1 VAALDYY
8 NSGTSTGRLAH
19 DESVKATSA
28 ASAEWIRT
36 TVAGNGDGAG
46 SVLASPARRVSLSA
60 RGIVILNRHQGK
72 VLALFL
78 FWLAAGNLN
87 WAQQPSSPLQSV
99 RGLVRTPEGTPVPA
113 ATVHLVNTETNKA
126 WLSWTDESGKF
137 EFPQIPAGSYR
148 MEASQL
154 GFANASLVVEIP
166 VMPPGPIP
174 IVLRVVTVAELTAK
188 PEATRAPRNPRPSG
202 NATNNN
208 AGTGAS
214 AGAGAGGGG
223 RGGGGRGQVPAGVS
237 NAIRAGIAGGGFEQT
252 DLTDEGAGGAT
263 GATNA
268 PANEGTPIAA
278 ELPSGAGPSATS
290 DSFLLQGTV
299 GQGLAGNGP
308 GGFGP
313 NGLVPGNP
321 TGEGGP
327 GGQGPGG
334 GRGGAGGGTGGAGGF
349 GGPGGG
355 GGGGGMFGGAPGGGG
370 AGGGGGGMFGGRG
383 RLNRQAVNR
392 IRFGFYDH
400 YENSVWDAKPYSIT
414 GNPVPKPSHYDERFG
429 GNLGGPLKIPHI
441 YNGSD
446 KTFFFVNYQHETQ
459 SSALDN
465 YSTVPTA
472 AERTGNFCGLG
483 ITLYDPFS
491 NFSGPRTPLGNGCQ
505 IPTINTAAAG
515 LLAFYPIPNLPGT
528 VQNYLLQTTVPINSD
543 TLNLHVL
550 HTINSKF
557 SLNGGYNLNS
567 QRQNTFGNFLN
578 TAGTSSTLNQSVT
591 LGLSHNWTSHL
602 VETTQLN
609 WSRSRARVLSDNS
622 FVSNVAGDLGITGV
636 STEPLTYG
644 IPQVNFTSFSAL
656 NDPVPS
662 LVRNQTLRL
671 SDSAKWVHA
680 QHTLTVGGE
689 MRRIELNSEANPVPR
704 GSFNFTGVMTSQLT
718 ATGQPVPATPQTE
731 PYYELADFLLGLP
744 YSTTVQFGPNIYL
757 RSWDFIGYA
766 QDDWRMTKQFTLLY
780 GLRYEVATPAVDKYN
795 QIANLDLNSTA
806 TAVDVV
812 TPGTVGSF
820 HGPYPRA
827 LIHGDYGNWA
837 PRIGF
842 AWLPRG
848 IKPKTVIRGG
858 YSIFYNVA
866 IYNSLAQKYLSYEP
880 PFATSENLITSGTQT
895 LTLED
900 GFPSISTITNR
911 GGVNPFYKDGYA
923 QIWTLGTET
932 SFSQN
937 WILDLTYTGTKGTN
951 LDLLRA
957 PNRAPLGTSPLDT
970 QTSLQIPDAN
980 SFYYDQSGA
989 NSIYNALQ
997 ARVVHRFTHG
1007 VSFQAYYTFSKS
1019 LDNASTI
1026 GGTSPVVVQQ
1036 DLNYAA
1042 ERGLSSFDVRHQLR
1056 FLNLYE
1062 LPFGEHH
1069 RLATHGWAEHALS
1082 NWRLQNIITWQ
1093 TGTPI
1098 TAYLGGTESDNGT
1111 GASFSLRPDQVANPD
1126 LGICGGSPLAFFN
1139 TNAFATPAAGTY
1151 GDERR
1156 GAIEGPCKFSWNM
1169 SLAKS
1174 FRFGPRERH
1183 HLDIRWEVQNL
1194 TNTPAFSGISATL
1207 GSSSF
1212 GRVTSAGSMRTMDVM
1227 ARFNF

>member
-1 VAALDYY
+1 
-8 NSGTSTGRLAH
+8 
-19 DESVKATSA
+19 
-28 ASAEWIRT
+28 
-36 TVAGNGDGAG
+36 
-46 SVLASPARRVSLSA
+46 VSLSA
-60 RGIVILNRHQGK
+60 RGNVIFNRLQGK
-72 VLALFL
+72 LLTLLL
-78 FWLAAGNLN
+78 FWFASGNLN
-87 WAQQPSSPLQSV
+87 LAQQPVNSPQQV
-99 RGLVRTPEGTPVPA
+99 TGVVHTPEGTPVPA
-113 ATVHLVNTETNKA
+113 ATVHLINTDTNKT

-137 EFPQIPAGSYR
+137 EFPQIPNGPYR
-148 MEASQL
+148 VEASQL
-154 GFANASLVVEIP
+154 GFTNASLVVQVP
-166 VMPPGPIP
+166 VVPPGPIP
-174 IVLRVVTVAELTAK
+174 IVLRVATLAELAAK
-188 PEATRAPRNPRPSG
+188 PEATHPPRNPRPPG
-202 NATNNN
+202 GAANPNNN
-208 AGTGAS
+208 A
-214 AGAGAGGGG
+214 AGPTRQGGG
-223 RGGGGRGQVPAGVS
+223 RGGQLPAGVS
-237 NAIRAGIAGGGFEQT
+237 NAINAGLASGGFEQT
-252 DLTDEGAGGAT
+252 DLTEEGAGGPA
-263 GATNA
+263 GATNT
-268 PANEGTPIAA
+268 PANEGTQIAA
-278 ELPSGAGPSATS
+278 DSPAGAGSSATS

-313 NGLVPGNP
+313 NGLVPSNP
-321 TGEGGP
+321 LGEGGP

-334 GRGGAGGGTGGAGGF
+334 GRGGPGGGGQGGF

-355 GGGGGMFGGAPGGGG
+355 GGGFGGAPGGMF
-370 AGGGGGGMFGGRG
+370 GGGGGGGAGGGGRG

-392 IRFGFYDH
+392 IRFSIYDR
-400 YENSVWDAKPYSIT
+400 YENSIWDAKPYSIT

-429 GNLGGPLKIPHI
+429 VNLGGPLKIPHI

-446 KTFFFVNYQHETQ
+446 KTFFFINYQHETQ
-459 SSALDN
+459 SSVLDT

-483 ITLYDPFS
+483 VTLFDPFS
-491 NFSGPRTPLGNGCQ
+491 NFTGPRTPLGNGCQ
-505 IPTINTAAAG
+505 VPTINTAAAG
-515 LLAFYPIPNLPGT
+515 LLAFYPMQNLPGT

-557 SLNGGYNLNS
+557 SLNGGYNLSS
-567 QRQNTFGNFLN
+567 QRQNTFGNFPD
-578 TAGTSSTLNQSVT
+578 TAGTQSTLSQSVT
-591 LGLSHNWTSHL
+591 LGLSHNWTSRL
-602 VETTQLN
+602 VETMQLN
-609 WSRSRARVLSDNS
+609 WSRSRAQVLSDNS
-622 FVSNVAGDLGITGV
+622 NVNNVAGDLGITGV
-636 STEPLTYG
+636 STAPLTFG
-644 IPQVNFTSFSAL
+644 IPAINFTSFSGL

-671 SDSAKWVHA
+671 SDSWKWIHGK
-680 QHTLTVGGE
+680 HTLTIGGE
-689 MRRIELNSEANPVPR
+689 LRRIQLNSEADPVPR
-704 GSFNFTGVMTSQLT
+704 GSFNFTGVMTSQLS
-718 ATGQPVPATPQTE
+718 ATGQPVPATPQTQ
-731 PYYELADFLLGLP
+731 PFYELADFLLGLP

-757 RSWDFIGYA
+757 RSWDFIGYG
-766 QDDWRMTKQFTLLY
+766 QDDWRLTKQFTLLY
-780 GLRYEVATPAVDKYN
+780 GLRYEAATPPVDKYN
-795 QIANLDLNSTA
+795 QIANLDMNSTA

-812 TPGTVGSF
+812 TPGGVGTF
-820 HGPYPRA
+820 AGPYPRA
-827 LIHGDYGNWA
+827 LVHGDYGNWA

-842 AWLPRG
+842 AWLPPF

-858 YSIFYNVA
+858 YSIFYNVS

-880 PFATSENLITSGTQT
+880 PFATSENLITSGTQV
-895 LTLED
+895 LTLEN

-937 WILDLTYTGTKGTN
+937 WILDLTYTGTKGTD

-970 QTSLQIPDAN
+970 QNELQIPDAN

-997 ARVVHRFTHG
+997 VRLVHRFTHG
-1007 VSFQAYYTFSKS
+1007 ISLQAFYTFSKS

-1026 GGTSPVVVQQ
+1026 GGTTPVVVQQ
-1036 DLNYAA
+1036 DGNYAA
-1042 ERGLSSFDVRHQLR
+1042 EWGLSSFDVRDQLR
-1056 FLNLYE
+1056 FLTLYE

-1069 RLATHGWAEHALS
+1069 HLATHGWAEHAFS
-1082 NWRLQNIITWQ
+1082 NWRLQNIVTWQ
-1093 TGTPI
+1093 TGTPV

-1111 GASFSLRPDQVANPD
+1111 GASFSLRPDLVADPN

-1139 TNAFATPAAGTY
+1139 TAAFATPPPGAY

-1156 GAIEGPCKFSWNM
+1156 GSIEGPCKFNWNM

-1194 TNTPAFSGISATL
+1194 TNTPAFSGLAATT

-1212 GRVTSAGSMRTMDVM
+1212 GRVTSAGTMRTMDVM

>member
-1 VAALDYY
+1 LPIQL
-8 NSGTSTGRLAH
+8 RC
-19 DESVKATSA
+19 
-28 ASAEWIRT
+28 IR
-36 TVAGNGDGAG
+36 
-46 SVLASPARRVSLSA
+46 ARLSA
-60 RGIVILNRHQGK
+60 RGDVIFNRHYGK
-72 VLALFL
+72 ALALLL
-78 FWLAAGNLN
+78 FWLACGHLAG
-87 WAQQPSSPLQSV
+87 AQQPAGAPLPVS
-99 RGLVRTPEGTPVPA
+99 GMVRTPEGTPVPA
-113 ATVHLVNTETNKA
+113 ATVRLVNAQTNKT

-148 MEASQL
+148 VEANQL

-166 VMPPGPIP
+166 LVPPGPIP
-174 IVLRVVTVAELTAK
+174 IVLRVATLAELTGK

-202 NATNNN
+202 DAADAN
-208 AGTGAS
+208 
-214 AGAGAGGGG
+214 AGGGR
-223 RGGGGRGQVPAGVS
+223 RGGGRSQTPAGVT
-237 NAIRAGIAGGGFEQT
+237 NAIRAGLAGGGFEAT
-252 DLTDEGAGGAT
+252 DLTEEGAGGPS
-263 GATNA
+263 GANNT
-268 PANEGTPIAA
+268 PANEGTQISG
-278 ELPSGAGPSATS
+278 ELPASLGSGATS

-299 GQGLAGNGP
+299 GQGLSGNGP
-308 GGFGP
+308 GGFGQ

-321 TGEGGP
+321 AGE

-334 GRGGAGGGTGGAGGF
+334 GRGAPGGGGPGGGQGGAGGF

-355 GGGGGMFGGAPGGGG
+355 GAAGGGMFGGAPGGGG
-370 AGGGGGGMFGGRG
+370 AGGGGGGGMFGGRG

-392 IRFGFYDH
+392 IRFSFYDH

-459 SSALDN
+459 SSALDT

-483 ITLYDPFS
+483 ITLFNPFS
-491 NFSGPRTPLGNGCQ
+491 NFTGPRTPLGNGCQ

-515 LLAFYPIPNLPGT
+515 LLAFYPMPNLPGT
-528 VQNYLLQTTVPINSD
+528 VQNYLLQTTVPVNSD
-543 TLNLHVL
+543 TLNLHLL
-550 HTINSKF
+550 HTINSKL

-567 QRQNTFGNFLN
+567 QRQNTFGNFFN

-591 LGLSHNWTSHL
+591 LGLSHNWTSRL

-609 WSRSRARVLSDNS
+609 WSRSRTRVLSDNS
-622 FVSNVAGDLGITGV
+622 FVSDVAGNLGITGV
-636 STEPLTYG
+636 SAEPITFG
-644 IPQVNFTSFSAL
+644 IPQVNFTSFSEL
-656 NDPVPS
+656 NDPIPS

-671 SDSAKWVHA
+671 SDSWKWIHGK
-680 QHTLTVGGE
+680 HTMTVGGE
-689 MRRIELNSEANPVPR
+689 MRRIELNSEASPLPR

-731 PYYELADFLLGLP
+731 PFYELADFLLGLP

-766 QDDWRMTKQFTLLY
+766 QDDWRMSKQFTLLY
-780 GLRYEVATPAVDKYN
+780 GVRYEAATPAVDKYD
-795 QIANLDLNSTA
+795 QIANLDLNSAA

-812 TPGTVGSF
+812 TPGGVGSF
-820 HGPYPRA
+820 NGPYPRA

-837 PRIGF
+837 PRVGF

-880 PFATSENLITSGTQT
+880 PFATSENLITSGTQV

-900 GFPSISTITNR
+900 GFPSTSTIISNR

-937 WILDLTYTGTKGTN
+937 WILDLTYTGTKGTD

-970 QTSLQIPDAN
+970 QDSLQIPNAN

-997 ARVVHRFTHG
+997 VRLVHRFTRG
-1007 VSFQAYYTFSKS
+1007 VSFQAFYTFAKS
-1019 LDNASTI
+1019 LDNASSI
-1026 GGTSPVVVQQ
+1026 GGSSGIVVQQ
-1036 DLNYAA
+1036 DGNFAA

-1069 RLATHGWAEHALS
+1069 RLATHGWAEHVLS

-1093 TGTPI
+1093 TGTPV
-1098 TAYLGGTESDNGT
+1098 TAYLGGTASDNGT
-1111 GASFSLRPDQVANPD
+1111 GASFSLRPDQIANPD

-1139 TNAFATPAAGTY
+1139 TAAFATPAAGVY

-1156 GAIEGPCKFSWNM
+1156 GAIEGPCKFNWNA

-1194 TNTPAFSGISATL
+1194 TNTPAFSGVSATL

>member
-1 VAALDYY
+1 
-8 NSGTSTGRLAH
+8 
-19 DESVKATSA
+19 
-28 ASAEWIRT
+28 
-36 TVAGNGDGAG
+36 
-46 SVLASPARRVSLSA
+46 
-60 RGIVILNRHQGK
+60 
-72 VLALFL
+72 VLALLL
-78 FWLAAGNLN
+78 FWLACGNLAG
-87 WAQQPSSPLQSV
+87 AQQLVS
-99 RGLVRTPEGTPVPA
+99 GMVRTPEGTPVPA
-113 ATVHLVNTETNKA
+113 ATVRLVNAESNKT

-148 MEASQL
+148 VEANQL

-166 VMPPGPIP
+166 LVPPGPIP
-174 IVLRVVTVAELTAK
+174 IVLRVATLAELTGK
-188 PEATRAPRNPRPSG
+188 PEATHASRNPRPPG
-202 NATNNN
+202 DAANTN
-208 AGTGAS
+208 AGAD
-214 AGAGAGGGG
+214 ANAGGGR
-223 RGGGGRGQVPAGVS
+223 RGGGRSQTPAGVT
-237 NAIRAGIAGGGFEQT
+237 NAIRAGLAGGGFEQT
-252 DLTDEGAGGAT
+252 DLTDEGAGGPT
-263 GATNA
+263 GANNA
-268 PANEGTPIAA
+268 PANEGTQISP
-278 ELPSGAGPSATS
+278 ELPASLGSGATS

-299 GQGLAGNGP
+299 GQGLSGNGP
-308 GGFGP
+308 GGFGQ

-321 TGEGGP
+321 TGEGG
-327 GGQGPGG
+327 QGPGG
-334 GRGGAGGGTGGAGGF
+334 GRGGPGGGGPGGGQGGAGGF
-349 GGPGGG
+349 GGP
-355 GGGGGMFGGAPGGGG
+355 GGGMFGGAPGGGG
-370 AGGGGGGMFGGRG
+370 AGGGGGGGMFGGRG

-392 IRFGFYDH
+392 IRFSFYDH

-459 SSALDN
+459 SSALDT

-483 ITLYDPFS
+483 ITLFNPFS
-491 NFSGPRTPLGNGCQ
+491 NFTGPRTPLGNGCQ
-505 IPTINTAAAG
+505 IPTLNTAAAG
-515 LLAFYPIPNLPGT
+515 LLAFYPMPNLPGT

-550 HTINSKF
+550 HTINSKL

-591 LGLSHNWTSHL
+591 LGLSHNWTSRL

-622 FVSNVAGDLGITGV
+622 FVNDVAGDLGITGV
-636 STEPLTYG
+636 SAEPITFG
-644 IPQVNFTSFSAL
+644 IPQVNFTSFAAL
-656 NDPVPS
+656 NDPIPS

-671 SDSAKWVHA
+671 SDSWKWIHGK
-680 QHTLTVGGE
+680 HTMTVGGE
-689 MRRIELNSEANPVPR
+689 MRRIELNSEANPLPR

-731 PYYELADFLLGLP
+731 PFYELADFLLGLP

-766 QDDWRMTKQFTLLY
+766 QDDWRMSKQFTLLY
-780 GLRYEVATPAVDKYN
+780 GLRYEAATPAVDKYN

-812 TPGTVGSF
+812 TPGSVGSF
-820 HGPYPRA
+820 NGPYPRA

-880 PFATSENLITSGTQT
+880 PFATSENLITSGTQV

-900 GFPSISTITNR
+900 GFPNTSTIISNR
-911 GGVNPFYKDGYA
+911 GAVNPFYKDGYA

-937 WILDLTYTGTKGTN
+937 WILDLTYTGTKGTD

-970 QTSLQIPDAN
+970 QDSLQIPNAN

-997 ARVVHRFTHG
+997 VRLVHRFTRG
-1007 VSFQAYYTFSKS
+1007 VSFQAFYTFAKS
-1019 LDNASTI
+1019 LDNASSI
-1026 GGTSPVVVQQ
+1026 GGSSGIVVQQ
-1036 DLNYAA
+1036 DGNFAA

-1069 RLATHGWAEHALS
+1069 RLATHGWAEHVLS
-1082 NWRLQNIITWQ
+1082 NWRMQNIVTWQ
-1093 TGTPI
+1093 TGTPV
-1098 TAYLGGTESDNGT
+1098 TAYLGGTASDNGT
-1111 GASFSLRPDQVANPD
+1111 GASFSLRPDQIANPD

-1139 TNAFATPAAGTY
+1139 TAAFATPAAGMY

-1156 GAIEGPCKFSWNM
+1156 GAMEGPCKFNWNA

-1194 TNTPAFSGISATL
+1194 TNTPAFSGVSATL

>member
-1 VAALDYY
+1 
-8 NSGTSTGRLAH
+8 
-19 DESVKATSA
+19 
-28 ASAEWIRT
+28 
-36 TVAGNGDGAG
+36 
-46 SVLASPARRVSLSA
+46 
-60 RGIVILNRHQGK
+60 
-72 VLALFL
+72 VLALLL
-78 FWLAAGNLN
+78 FWLGGGHWNG
-87 WAQQPSSPLQSV
+87 AQQPARPPQ
-99 RGLVRTPEGTPVPA
+99 LVIGAVHTPEGTPVPA
-113 ATVHLVNTETNKA
+113 ATVRLVNTETKKA

-148 MEASQL
+148 LEASQL

-166 VMPPGPIP
+166 VVPPGPIP
-174 IVLRVVTVAELTAK
+174 IVLRVATLVELTAK
-188 PEATRAPRNPRPSG
+188 PEATRAPRNPRASG
-202 NATNNN
+202 
-208 AGTGAS
+208 GAADS
-214 AGAGAGGGG
+214 NAGAGANADANAGGGG
-223 RGGGGRGQVPAGVS
+223 RRGGGGRGQTPAGVT
-237 NAIRAGIAGGGFEQT
+237 NAIRAGLAGGGFEQT
-252 DLTDEGAGGAT
+252 DLTDEGSGAAT

-268 PANEGTPIAA
+268 PANEGTQIAV
-278 ELPSGAGPSATS
+278 EMRAGIGSSATS

-308 GGFGP
+308 GGFGQ

-321 TGEGGP
+321 AGE

-334 GRGGAGGGTGGAGGF
+334 ARGGPGGAGPGGGLGGAGGF

-355 GGGGGMFGGAPGGGG
+355 GGGMFGGAPGGGS
-370 AGGGGGGMFGGRG
+370 AGGNGGGMFGGRG

-392 IRFGFYDH
+392 VRFSFYNR

-414 GNPVPKPSHYDERFG
+414 GNSVPKPSHYDERFG

-446 KTFFFVNYQHETQ
+446 KTFFFINYQHETQ
-459 SSALDN
+459 SSALDT

-483 ITLYDPFS
+483 ITLFNPFS
-491 NFSGPRTPLGNGCQ
+491 NFTGPRTPLGNGCQ
-505 IPTINTAAAG
+505 VPTINSAAAG
-515 LLAFYPIPNLPGT
+515 LLAIYPLPNLPGT
-528 VQNYLLQTTVPINSD
+528 VQNYLLQTTVPVNSD
-543 TLNLHVL
+543 TLNLHLL

-591 LGLSHNWTSHL
+591 LGLAHNWTSHL
-602 VETTQLN
+602 VETTQLS
-609 WSRSRARVLSDNS
+609 WSRSRAQVLSDNS
-622 FVSNVAGDLGITGV
+622 FVNNVAGDLGITGV
-636 STEPLTYG
+636 STQPLTYG
-644 IPQVNFTSFSAL
+644 IPAINFTSFSAL
-656 NDPVPS
+656 NDPIPS

-671 SDSAKWVHA
+671 SDSLKWVHA
-680 QHTLTVGGE
+680 THTFTFGGE
-689 MRRIELNSEANPVPR
+689 MRRIQLNSEADPLPR

-731 PYYELADFLLGLP
+731 PFYELADFLLGLP

-766 QDDWRMTKQFTLLY
+766 QDDWRITNQFTLLY
-780 GLRYEVATPAVDKYN
+780 GLRYEAATPPVDKYD
-795 QIANLDLNSTA
+795 QIANLDMNSTA

-812 TPGTVGSF
+812 TPGSVGTF
-820 HGPYPRA
+820 DGPYPRA
-827 LIHGDYGNWA
+827 LVHGDNGNWA

-866 IYNSLAQKYLSYEP
+866 IYHSLAQKYLSYEP
-880 PFATSENLITSGTQT
+880 PFATSENLITSGTQV
-895 LTLED
+895 LTLEN
-900 GFPSISTITNR
+900 GFPSTSTIISNR

-937 WILDLTYTGTKGTN
+937 WILDLTYTGTKGTD

-970 QTSLQIPDAN
+970 QNLLQIPDAN

-997 ARVVHRFTHG
+997 VRLVHRFTHG
-1007 VSFQAYYTFSKS
+1007 ISFQAFYTFGKS
-1019 LDNASTI
+1019 LDNASSI
-1026 GGTSPVVVQQ
+1026 GGTSGIVVQQ
-1036 DLNYAA
+1036 DGNYAA

-1069 RLATHGWAEHALS
+1069 RLATHGWAEHVLS
-1082 NWRLQNIITWQ
+1082 NWRLQNIVTWQ
-1093 TGTPI
+1093 TGTPV
-1098 TAYLGGTESDNGT
+1098 TAYLGGTASDNGT
-1111 GASFSLRPDQVANPD
+1111 GANFSLRPDQVANPD
-1126 LGICGGSPLAFFN
+1126 LGICGGSPLSFFN
-1139 TNAFATPAAGTY
+1139 TAAFATPPTGEY
-1151 GDERR
+1151 GNEHR
-1156 GAIEGPCKFSWNM
+1156 GAIEGPCKFNWNM

-1183 HLDIRWEVQNL
+1183 HLDIRWDIQNL
-1194 TNTPAFSGISATL
+1194 TNTPAFSGLSATL

>member
-1 VAALDYY
+1 MARQAGD
-8 NSGTSTGRLAH
+8 R
-19 DESVKATSA
+19 A
-28 ASAEWIRT
+28 ASRA
-36 TVAGNGDGAG
+36 
-46 SVLASPARRVSLSA
+46 SLSA
-60 RGIVILNRHQGK
+60 RGKVIFNWLQGK
-72 VLALFL
+72 TLALLL
-78 FWLAAGNLN
+78 FWLACGNLN
-87 WAQQPSSPLQSV
+87 FAQQPANSPQTVS
-99 RGLVRTPEGTPVPA
+99 GLVRTPEGTPVPA
-113 ATVHLVNTETNKA
+113 ATVHLINTETNKT

-137 EFPQIPAGSYR
+137 EFPQIPVGPYR
-148 MEASQL
+148 VEASQL
-154 GFANASLVVEIP
+154 GFTNASLVVQVP
-166 VMPPGPIP
+166 VVPPGPIP
-174 IVLRVVTVAELTAK
+174 IVLRVATLAELTSK
-188 PEATRAPRNPRPSG
+188 PEAPRPPRNPRPPSG
-202 NATNNN
+202 AANPGNTN
-208 AGTGAS
+208 AGGP
-214 AGAGAGGGG
+214 GRQGAGG
-223 RGGGGRGQVPAGVS
+223 RGGQVPAGVS
-237 NAIRAGIAGGGFEQT
+237 NAISAGLAGGGFEQT
-252 DLTDEGAGGAT
+252 DLTDEGAGGPA
-263 GATNA
+263 GAANT
-268 PANEGTPIAA
+268 PSNEGTQIAA
-278 ELPSGAGPSATS
+278 ELPAGAGSSATS

-308 GGFGP
+308 GGFGQ

-321 TGEGGP
+321 SGEGGP

-334 GRGGAGGGTGGAGGF
+334 GRGGPGGGQGGF

-355 GGGGGMFGGAPGGGG
+355 GGGFGGAPGGMFGGGGGG
-370 AGGGGGGMFGGRG
+370 AGGGGGGGGRG

-392 IRFGFYDH
+392 IRFSFYDH

-414 GNPVPKPSHYDERFG
+414 GNQVPKPSHYDERFG

-459 SSALDN
+459 SSALDT

-483 ITLYDPFS
+483 VTIFNPFS
-491 NFSGPRTPLGNGCQ
+491 NFTGPRTPLGNGCQ
-505 IPTINTAAAG
+505 IPVINTAAAG
-515 LLAFYPIPNLPGT
+515 LLAFYPMPNLPGT
-528 VQNYLLQTTVPINSD
+528 VQNFLLQTTVPINSD

-550 HTINSKF
+550 HTINSKL
-557 SLNGGYNLNS
+557 SLNGGYNLSS
-567 QRQNTFGNFLN
+567 QRQDTFGNFPD
-578 TAGTSSTLNQSVT
+578 TAGTSSTLSQSVT
-591 LGLSHNWTSHL
+591 LGLAHNWTSHL

-609 WSRSRARVLSDNS
+609 WSRSRAKVLSDNS
-622 FVSNVAGDLGITGV
+622 FVNDVTGDLGIAGV
-636 STEPLTYG
+636 STAPLTFG
-644 IPQVNFTSFSAL
+644 IPAINFTSFSAL

-671 SDSAKWVHA
+671 SDSWKWVHGK
-680 QHTLTVGGE
+680 HTMTIGGE
-689 MRRIELNSEANPVPR
+689 LRRIELNSEADPLPR
-704 GSFNFTGVMTSQLT
+704 GQFTFTGVLTSQLT
-718 ATGQPVPATPQTE
+718 ATGQPVPATPQSE
-731 PYYELADFLLGLP
+731 PVNELADFLLGLP

-766 QDDWRMTKQFTLLY
+766 QDDWRMSKQFTLLY
-780 GLRYEVATPAVDKYN
+780 GLRYEAVTPPVDKFN

-812 TPGTVGSF
+812 TPGGVGTF
-820 HGPYPRA
+820 NGPYPRA
-827 LIHGDYGNWA
+827 LVHGDYGNWA

-842 AWLPRG
+842 AWLPRF
-848 IKPKTVIRGG
+848 IKPKTVLRGG

-880 PFATSENLITSGTQT
+880 PFATSENLITSGTQV
-895 LTLED
+895 LTLQD

-911 GGVNPFYKDGYA
+911 GGVDPFYKDGYA

-937 WILDLTYTGTKGTN
+937 WILDLTYTGTKGTD

-957 PNRAPLGTSPLDT
+957 PNRAPLGTSPLNT
-970 QTSLQIPDAN
+970 QNSFQIPNAN
-980 SFYYDQSGA
+980 SFYFDQSGA

-997 ARVVHRFTHG
+997 VRLVHRFTHG
-1007 VSFQAYYTFSKS
+1007 LSLQAFYTFSKS

-1026 GGTSPVVVQQ
+1026 GGTTPVVVQQ
-1036 DLNYAA
+1036 DGNFAA
-1042 ERGLSSFDVRHQLR
+1042 ERGLSSFDVRDQLR
-1056 FLNLYE
+1056 FLTLYE

-1069 RLATHGWAEHALS
+1069 RFATHGWAEHALS
-1082 NWRLQNIITWQ
+1082 NWRLQNIVTWQ
-1093 TGTPI
+1093 TGTPV
-1098 TAYLGGTESDNGT
+1098 TAYLGGTASDNGT
-1111 GASFSLRPDQVANPD
+1111 GASYSLRPDQVANPD

-1139 TNAFATPAAGTY
+1139 TAAFATPATGVY

-1156 GAIEGPCKFSWNM
+1156 GAIEGPCKFNWNM

-1194 TNTPAFSGISATL
+1194 TNTPAFSGLSATL

>member
-1 VAALDYY
+1 M
-8 NSGTSTGRLAH
+8 
-19 DESVKATSA
+19 
-28 ASAEWIRT
+28 
-36 TVAGNGDGAG
+36 
-46 SVLASPARRVSLSA
+46 
-60 RGIVILNRHQGK
+60 
-72 VLALFL
+72 LALFL
-78 FWLAAGNLN
+78 FWLASGNVN
-87 WAQQPSSPLQSV
+87 WAQQPASAPRLV
-99 RGLVRTPEGTPVPA
+99 NGIVRTPEGTPVPA

-148 MEASQL
+148 VEASQL

-166 VMPPGPIP
+166 VVPPGPIP
-174 IVLRVVTVAELTAK
+174 IVLRVATLAELTAK

-202 NATNNN
+202 DAANAN
-208 AGTGAS
+208 
-214 AGAGAGGGG
+214 AGAGANAGAEAGGGR
-223 RGGGGRGQVPAGVS
+223 RGGGGRGQTPAGVT
-237 NAIRAGIAGGGFEQT
+237 NAIRAGLAGGGFEQT
-252 DLTDEGAGGAT
+252 DLTDEGSGGPGGAT
-263 GATNA
+263 NT
-268 PANEGTPIAA
+268 PANEGTQIAA
-278 ELPSGAGPSATS
+278 ELPAGAGSSATS

-313 NGLVPGNP
+313 NGLVPSNP
-321 TGEGGP
+321 AGEGGR

-334 GRGGAGGGTGGAGGF
+334 GRGGAGGPGGGPGGAGGF

-355 GGGGGMFGGAPGGGG
+355 GIFGGSPGGGG
-370 AGGGGGGMFGGRG
+370 GGGGGGMFGGGG

-392 IRFGFYDH
+392 IRFSFYDH

-472 AERTGNFCGLG
+472 AERTGDFCGLG
-483 ITLYDPFS
+483 VTLFNPFS

-515 LLAFYPIPNLPGT
+515 LLAFYPMPNLPGT
-528 VQNYLLQTTVPINSD
+528 VQNYLLQTTVPVNSD

-578 TAGTSSTLNQSVT
+578 TAGNSSTLSQSVT
-591 LGLSHNWTSHL
+591 LGLAHNWTSHL

-609 WSRSRARVLSDNS
+609 WSRSRARILSDNS
-622 FVSNVAGDLGITGV
+622 FVNNVAGDLGITGV
-636 STEPLTYG
+636 STEPLTFG

-671 SDSAKWVHA
+671 SDSWKWVHGK
-680 QHTLTVGGE
+680 HTLTLGGE
-689 MRRIELNSEANPVPR
+689 MRRIQLNSEANPVPR
-704 GSFNFTGVMTSQLT
+704 GAFTFTGVLTSQLT
-718 ATGQPVPATPQTE
+718 ATGQPVPATPQSE
-731 PYYELADFLLGLP
+731 PIYELADFLLGLP

-780 GLRYEVATPAVDKYN
+780 GLRYEAATPAVDKSN
-795 QIANLDLNSTA
+795 QIANLDLNSAA

-812 TPGTVGSF
+812 TPGGVGTF
-820 HGPYPRA
+820 NGPYPRA

-880 PFATSENLITSGTQT
+880 PFATSENLITSGTQV
-895 LTLED
+895 LTLEN
-900 GFPSISTITNR
+900 GFPNTSTIISNR

-937 WILDLTYTGTKGTN
+937 WILDLTYTGTKGTD

-957 PNRAPLGTSPLDT
+957 PNRAPLGTSPLNT
-970 QTSLQIPDAN
+970 QNSLQIPDAN
-980 SFYYDQSGA
+980 SFYFDQSGA

-997 ARVVHRFTHG
+997 VRLVHRFTRG
-1007 VSFQAYYTFSKS
+1007 VSFQAFYTFAKS

-1026 GGTSPVVVQQ
+1026 GGTSAVVVQQ
-1036 DLNYAA
+1036 DGNFAA

-1082 NWRLQNIITWQ
+1082 NWRLQNIVTWQ
-1093 TGTPI
+1093 TGTPV
-1098 TAYLGGTESDNGT
+1098 TAYLGGTASDNGT

-1139 TNAFATPAAGTY
+1139 TAAFATPASGAFGN
-1151 GDERR
+1151 ERR
-1156 GAIEGPCKFSWNM
+1156 GAIEGPCKFNWNM

-1194 TNTPAFSGISATL
+1194 TNTPAFSGLSATL
-1207 GSSSF
+1207 GSSSL

>member
-1 VAALDYY
+1 
-8 NSGTSTGRLAH
+8 
-19 DESVKATSA
+19 
-28 ASAEWIRT
+28 
-36 TVAGNGDGAG
+36 
-46 SVLASPARRVSLSA
+46 
-60 RGIVILNRHQGK
+60 
-72 VLALFL
+72 VLALLL
-78 FWLAAGNLN
+78 FWLACGHVSR
-87 WAQQPSSPLQSV
+87 AQQPGGAPQLVSGV
-99 RGLVRTPEGTPVPA
+99 VRTPEGTPVPA
-113 ATVHLVNTETNKA
+113 ATVRLVNTETKKV
-126 WLSWTDESGKF
+126 WLSWTDESGQF

-148 MEASQL
+148 VEASQL
-154 GFANASLVVEIP
+154 GFANSSLVVEIP
-166 VMPPGPIP
+166 VVPPGPIP
-174 IVLRVVTVAELTAK
+174 IVLRVATLAELTAK

-202 NATNNN
+202 GAANPN
-208 AGTGAS
+208 AGSGGNEGAN
-214 AGAGAGGGG
+214 AGGGG
-223 RGGGGRGQVPAGVS
+223 RRQGGGRGQTSAGVT
-237 NAIRAGIAGGGFEQT
+237 NAIRAGLAGGGFEQT

-263 GATNA
+263 GANNT
-268 PANEGTPIAA
+268 PANEGTQIAA
-278 ELPSGAGPSATS
+278 ELLGGAGSSATS

-299 GQGLAGNGP
+299 GQGVSGNGP
-308 GGFGP
+308 GGFGQ

-321 TGEGGP
+321 AGE

-334 GRGGAGGGTGGAGGF
+334 GRGGPGGGGPGGGAGGAGGF

-355 GGGGGMFGGAPGGGG
+355 GGGGGMFGGAPAGGG
-370 AGGGGGGMFGGRG
+370 AGGGGGMFGGRS

-392 IRFGFYDH
+392 IRFSFYNR

-429 GNLGGPLKIPHI
+429 VNLGGPLKIPHI

-459 SSALDN
+459 SSALDT

-483 ITLYDPFS
+483 ITLYDPLS
-491 NFSGPRTPLGNGCQ
+491 NFTGPRTPLGNGCQ
-505 IPTINTAAAG
+505 VPTINSSAAG
-515 LLAFYPIPNLPGT
+515 LLAFYPLPNLPGT
-528 VQNYLLQTTVPINSD
+528 VQNYVLQTTAPVNSD

-578 TAGTSSTLNQSVT
+578 TAGNSSTLSQSVT
-591 LGLSHNWTSHL
+591 LGLAHNWTSHL

-609 WSRSRARVLSDNS
+609 WSRSRAQVLSDNS
-622 FVSNVAGDLGITGV
+622 YVNNVAGDLGITGV
-636 STEPLTYG
+636 STEPITFG
-644 IPQVNFTSFSAL
+644 IPAVNFTSFSAL
-656 NDPVPS
+656 NDPLPS

-671 SDSAKWVHA
+671 SDSLKWIHGK
-680 QHTLTVGGE
+680 HTFTFGGA
-689 MRRIELNSEANPVPR
+689 MRRIQLNSEANPLPR

-731 PYYELADFLLGLP
+731 PFYELADFLLGLP

-766 QDDWRMTKQFTLLY
+766 QDDWRITKQFTLLY
-780 GLRYEVATPAVDKYN
+780 GLRYEAATPPVDKYD
-795 QIANLDLNSTA
+795 QIANLDMNSTA

-812 TPGTVGSF
+812 TPGGVGTF
-820 HGPYPRA
+820 DGAYPRA
-827 LIHGDYGNWA
+827 LVHGDYGNWA

-866 IYNSLAQKYLSYEP
+866 IYNTLAQKYLSYEP
-880 PFATSENLITSGTQT
+880 PFATSENLITSGTQV
-895 LTLED
+895 LTLEN
-900 GFPSISTITNR
+900 GFPNTSTIISNR

-937 WILDLTYTGTKGTN
+937 WILDLTYTGTKGTD

-970 QTSLQIPDAN
+970 QDSLQIPNAN

-997 ARVVHRFTHG
+997 VRLVHRFTRG
-1007 VSFQAYYTFSKS
+1007 VSFQAFYTFAKS
-1019 LDNASTI
+1019 LDNGSSI
-1026 GGTSPVVVQQ
+1026 GGTSGIVVQQ
-1036 DLNYAA
+1036 DGNYAA
-1042 ERGLSSFDVRHQLR
+1042 ERGLSSFDVRHQWR

-1069 RLATHGWAEHALS
+1069 RLATHGWAEHLLS
-1082 NWRLQNIITWQ
+1082 NWRLQNIVTWQ
-1093 TGTPI
+1093 TGTPV
-1098 TAYLGGTESDNGT
+1098 TAYLGGTASDNGT
-1111 GASFSLRPDQVANPD
+1111 GANFSLRPNQIANPD
-1126 LGICGGSPLAFFN
+1126 LGICGGSPLSFFN
-1139 TNAFATPAAGTY
+1139 TAAFATPPTGQY
-1151 GDERR
+1151 GNEHR
-1156 GAIEGPCKFSWNM
+1156 GAIEGPCKFNWNM

-1194 TNTPAFSGISATL
+1194 TNTPVLSGVSATL